1 MTITRDFLIRPVL
14 AATAFSVCL
23 FTHNAI
29 AAIIVVGDSVFGADS
44 VLRDTTNNIEF
55 LRLDLTMGYGYAGI
69 VTEFGVGG
77 DFEGW
82 GVASETDMLT
92 LGSSVGITDRSTDP
106 SQVALA
112 NDLRDWF
119 CPAGTCVVL
128 SSTHEV
134 AGALIS
140 DTYFIDFVNE
150 ERQLLFSIG
159 RRFNVDPNEVDFR
172 ISGYDADGTN
182 EEVWLVRPVPLLPVE
197 PVPDIKVNGA
207 DGPLTLTARDTL
219 QLSLHLDNNGRK
231 DFADW
236 WLAGNSPYA
245 PYGLLFWT
253 PKTGWIYDERPAYQ
267 GRLDYVD
274 DFSSPIIPA
283 RALAPGKYTLYFGV
297 DTLMNTAIGWPYI
310 YQDSVQVGVVR
321 SQAIQ
326 LQ

>member
-1 MTITRDFLIRPVL
+1 MCNLSVSARQCIIPLDVHGEAGALKDHEYTHTGQRDFLWIIKGDIVMTFTRDFLIRPVL

-82 GVASETDMLT
+82 GVASETDMLA

-106 SQVALA
+106 SQVTLA

-128 SSTHEV
+128 SSTHEA

-140 DTYFIDFVNE
+140 DTYFIDLLNE

-182 EEVWLVRPVPLLPVE
+182 EEVWLVRPVPLLPVD
-197 PVPDIKVNGA
+197 PAPDIKVN
-207 DGPLTLTARDTL
+207 PVARPD
-219 QLSLHLDNNGRK
+219 
-231 DFADW
+231 
-236 WLAGNSPYA
+236 
-245 PYGLLFWT
+245 
-253 PKTGWIYDERPAYQ
+253 
-267 GRLDYVD
+267 
-274 DFSSPIIPA
+274 
-283 RALAPGKYTLYFGV
+283 
-297 DTLMNTAIGWPYI
+297 
-310 YQDSVQVGVVR
+310 
-321 SQAIQ
+321 
-326 LQ
+326 